1 MSTIKKTA
9 LFGCYFLLIFIVL
22 KFNSEVIVDWL
33 NKSLFVDFSMDEEF
47 RVNDSFYN
55 GASFV
60 VLIFLII
67 YAIFGTF
74 LVSVLVTNLL
84 FGAIIVANQVK
95 VKERNE
101 FITFK
106 ELQAIASPKEL
117 LSFIDVTVGT
127 ALLFLISIISLLALL
142 HFFSKKITK
151 KMGLEI
157 GLKYRV
163 VILLTAVLLFSA
175 ILIQPAA
182 YNQYLMKY
190 EEEKTHNFN
199 PVLRAKRNGFIPTF
213 LQTVKPEYMV
223 RPSDYN
229 KENSELIH
237 EKYTRIAETVNQQR
251 DKELNDSQ
259 TIYYLS
265 ETLIDPME
273 LPGLLQNGT
282 PTPFISALREQHIGG
297 KMYSQYIGGGTA
309 NIEWSVLTS
318 FSLEVFNDP
327 MAVTPYSDFYVQA
340 KNHHTVLD
348 FFKEEKVALHPYTPH
363 LYKRQSVYDAIGFD
377 EFLYLTNGIE
387 HTGKLG
393 THKRV
398 SDEEFHKD
406 ILRVSS
412 NDHVG
417 MIHALSMQN
426 HSPYTG
432 EIPDMDY
439 LPEINYAIYP
449 EKESKGL
456 TNYLQG
462 LRATDD
468 SFEDLIGT
476 LLDSDKEINFV
487 LYGDHFPS
495 LFRGKE
501 QQFPGALL
509 HETPWLIYMNHGRS
523 EGGLKL
529 DGISPIFLTTVLLK
543 EGNYKVTPFQAL
555 MDQML
560 SSGIKRI
567 ARDFI
572 VTDKGV
578 VLNSEMDEDLLMMV
592 NDYRTVMYDALFGSD
607 WLPDSFYTFYD

>member
-1 MSTIKKTA
+1 
-9 LFGCYFLLIFIVL
+9 
-22 KFNSEVIVDWL
+22 
-33 NKSLFVDFSMDEEF
+33 
-47 RVNDSFYN
+47 SFYN
-55 GASFV
+55 GASFIV
-60 VLIFLII
+60 IIFLII

-74 LVSVLVTNLL
+74 LVSILVTNLL
-84 FGAIIVANQVK
+84 FAAIIFANQVK

-106 ELQAIASPKEL
+106 ELQAIASPREL
-117 LSFIDVTVGT
+117 LSFIDVTVGM
-127 ALLFLISIISLLALL
+127 ALLVIVSIISLLALL
-142 HFFSKKITK
+142 HFISKKVSRK
-151 KMGLEI
+151 LGLEI

-163 VILLTAVLLFSA
+163 VILLTAILLFSA
-175 ILIQPAA
+175 ILVQPAA
-182 YNQYLMKY
+182 YNQYVMKY

-213 LQTVKPEYMV
+213 LQTVKPQYMV
-223 RPSDYN
+223 KPIDYS
-229 KENSELIH
+229 KEHTELIN
-237 EKYTRIAETVNQQR
+237 EKYTQIAENINQQR
-251 DKELNDSQ
+251 DHVLDDSQ

-265 ETLIDPME
+265 ETLIDPMALPE
-273 LPGLLQNGT
+273 LLENGT
-282 PTPFISALREQHIGG
+282 PTPFISELREQHTSG
-297 KMYSQYIGGGTA
+297 KMYSQYMGGGTA

-327 MAVTPYSDFYVQA
+327 MAVTPYSDFYVQSQ
-340 KNHHTVLD
+340 NHHTVLD
-348 FFKEEKVALHPYTPH
+348 FFKKDKVALHPYTPH
-363 LYKRQSVYDAIGFD
+363 LYKRQSVYEAIGFD
-377 EFLYLTNGIE
+377 DFLYLNNGIE

-406 ILRVSS
+406 LLRVSS
-412 NDHVG
+412 NDKTG

-439 LPEINYAIYP
+439 NPEINYAVYP

-456 TNYLQG
+456 RNYLQG
-462 LRATDD
+462 LRATDEA
-468 SFEDLIGT
+468 FKDLLGT
-476 LLDSDKEINFV
+476 LSESDKEINLI

-501 QQFPGALL
+501 QQFPGSLL

-523 EGGLKL
+523 EGGVQL

-560 SSGIKRI
+560 SKGVKRI
-567 ARDFI
+567 AKDFI
-572 VTDKGV
+572 VTEQGILLDKEV
-578 VLNSEMDEDLLMMV
+578 DEDLLEMV
-592 NDYRTVMYDALFGSD
+592 NDYRNIMYDALFGSD
-607 WLPDSFYTFYD
+607 WLPDSFYVFSN